1 MDRLQVLYGVFR
13 DKEESMRVSNWLVIG
28 LLTIAVASASGQARD
43 YKDTYTSL
51 EAGKPMAPAK
61 ALDVMLSQLE
71 TQVLGVAQAMPA
83 EKYSFAPTAETF
95 ASGTPAKYGTVRT
108 FAAELTHIAG
118 ANYFFYS
125 TVSGAAPPAV
135 AKQVRDLKTKDEIL
149 AALKQSF
156 AYGHAQIMTITP
168 QNAFI
173 VIKGADGFHTPATVA
188 AFAVAHGY
196 DHYGQMVEYLRM
208 NGVVPPGS
216 N

>member
-1 MDRLQVLYGVFR
+1 
-13 DKEESMRVSNWLVIG
+13 MRVSHGLVIS
-28 LLTIAVASASGQARD
+28 LLTIAVASASAQARD
-43 YKDTYTSL
+43 FKDPYTAS

-61 ALDVMLSQLE
+61 ALDIMLTQLE
-71 TQVLGVAQAMPA
+71 TEVLGVAQAMPA
-83 EKYSFAPTAETF
+83 EKYGFAPSAETF
-95 ASGTPAKYGTVRT
+95 APGSPAKFGTVRT
-108 FAAELTHIAG
+108 FAGQLTHIAG
-118 ANYFFYS
+118 ANYHFYS
-125 TVSGAAPPAV
+125 QASGATPPAV

-173 VIKGADGFHTPATVA
+173 GIEGLDGFHTPATVA

-196 DHYGQMVEYLRM
+196 DHYGQLVEYLRM

>member
-1 MDRLQVLYGVFR
+1 
-13 DKEESMRVSNWLVIG
+13 MRVSNWPVIC
-28 LLTIAVASASGQARD
+28 LLTIAAASASAQMTG
-43 YKDTYTSL
+43 YKDAYTAA

-61 ALDVMLSQLE
+61 ALDVML
-71 TQVLGVAQAMPA
+71 TQFEIELMGVAQAMPA
-83 EKYSFAPTAETF
+83 DKYGFAPTEGTF
-95 ASGTPAKYGTVRT
+95 ASGSPAKFGTVRT
-108 FAAELTHIAG
+108 FAGQLTHIAG
-118 ANYFFYS
+118 ANYHFYS
-125 TVSGAAPPAV
+125 LVSGAKLPAE

-156 AYGHAQIMTITP
+156 VYCHAQIMTITP

-173 VIKGADGFHTPATVA
+173 GIEGLDGFHTPATLA

-196 DHYGQMVEYLRM
+196 DHYGQLVEYLRM

>member
-1 MDRLQVLYGVFR
+1 
-13 DKEESMRVSNWLVIG
+13 MRVSNWSVIG
-28 LLTIAVASASGQARD
+28 LLTIAVASASGQSRD
-43 YKDTYTSL
+43 YKDTYTSS

-61 ALDVMLSQLE
+61 ALDVMLGQLE
-71 TQVLGVAQAMPA
+71 TQVLAVAQAMPA
-83 EKYSFAPTAETF
+83 EKYGFAPTVETF
-95 ASGTPAKYGTVRT
+95 APGSPAKYGTVRT
-108 FAAELTHIAG
+108 FAEELTHIAS

-125 TVSGAAPPAV
+125 AVSGTATPAA

-168 QNAFI
+168 ENAFTG
-173 VIKGADGFHTPATVA
+173 IKGADGFHTPATTA

-208 NGVVPPGS
+208 NGVIPPGS